1 MDIDEQP
8 TAYDVDKVIAE
19 LEDKRDYY
27 KREKNEAEESIEYLS
42 EHVYE
47 EFRNKEFAMN
57 IAIDIPKRG
66 GCGK

>member
-27 KREKNEAEESIEYLS
+27 KREK
-42 EHVYE
+42 
-47 EFRNKEFAMN
+47 K
-57 IAIDIPKRG
+57 
-66 GCGK
+66 

>member
-1 MDIDEQP
+1 
-8 TAYDVDKVIAE
+8 VK
-19 LEDKRDYY
+19 
-27 KREKNEAEESIEYLS
+27 KNEAEESIEYLS

-57 IAIDIPKRG
+57 IAIDIAKRG